1 MPDRVAHSA
10 GVWLT
15 ATEAA
20 EHLRLNV
27 RVFRRMLDRRA
38 RRAPDGAVEA
48 RFDGVVARKVGR
60 TWRVSLSEQWNPKP

>member
-1 MPDRVAHSA
+1 MPDRGAHVA

-20 EHLRLNV
+20 ELLRLNV

-38 RRAPDGAVEA
+38 RRGPDGAVEA

-60 TWRVSLSEQWNPKP
+60 TWRVALSPLWNPER